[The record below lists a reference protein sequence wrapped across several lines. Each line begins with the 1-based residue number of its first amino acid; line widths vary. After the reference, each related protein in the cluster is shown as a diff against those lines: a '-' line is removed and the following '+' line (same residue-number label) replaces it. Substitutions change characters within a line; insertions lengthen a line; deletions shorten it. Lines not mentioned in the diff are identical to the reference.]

1 MPDNQPGSPRTNR
14 PLGAVLR
21 AGTRLSFHGEPGHA
35 WFARASASNLPR
47 RIVTLPA
54 ILAAEQAL
62 ARQDRSGGSVGK
74 RAVRI
79 PAGAFVSIA
88 SRALP
93 APAPVLQLAGPSAAP
108 GASAAAPGIRAS
120 RLPARETV
128 TSVARTI
135 LFFLALIATVA
146 LAYWTGRMRGTE
158 NVIVVPGPSS
168 DRSAIA

>member
-1 MPDNQPGSPRTNR
+1 MRT
-14 PLGAVLR
+14 
-21 AGTRLSFHGEPGHA
+21 GTRLSFHGEPGHA

-62 ARQDRSGGSVGK
+62 ARQDRSAGRSAGK

-93 APAPVLQLAGPSAAP
+93 APAPVLKLAGPSAAP
-108 GASAAAPGIRAS
+108 STMAAAPGIGGS
-120 RLPARETV
+120 RLPTRETLR
-128 TSVARTI
+128 SVARTI
-135 LFFLALIATVA
+135 LFFLALIATIA
-146 LAYWTGRMRGTE
+146 LAYWSGRMRGTE

-168 DRSAIA
+168 DRSAIV